1 MYLWDGQENLMMSEY
16 LKNPPS
22 IRSVYKE
29 YYCPEPCQDIYKIF
43 LSNIDIGRFS
53 LSTRGIIMKPYGDR
67 GDLNPQE
74 KRYNV
79 ALSKSRV
86 VVENAFGRLKG
97 RFQCLSKCL
106 DNSVQKTVSIVA
118 ACCTLHSVCEL
129 RKQEFFED
137 WLQNIDIDL
146 GENINIPRNLSW
158 FWAGPSTAG
167 GNKEFD

>member
-1 MYLWDGQENLMMSEY
+1 MST
-16 LKNPPS
+16 KNIIAQNPVKTYTKYFYPTLILGDS
-22 IRSVYKE
+22 AYPLE
-29 YYCPEPCQDIYKIF
+29 EF
-43 LSNIDIGRFS
+43 
-53 LSTRGIIMKPYGDR
+53 IMKPYGDR

-86 VVENAFGRLKG
+86 GVENAFGRLKG
-97 RFQCLSKCL
+97 RFQHLSKCL
-106 DNSVQKTVSIVA
+106 DNSVQKTVSIAA
-118 ACCTLHSVCEL
+118 ACFTLHSVYEL
-129 RKQEFFED
+129 RKQEFLED